1 MSGVQRGGESIQV
14 TREGITPSGIVGYR
28 EDVEIN
34 ILSLADVEE
43 NWSDWYGR
51 GDSLYVRT
59 HDDTYRFQKRYG
71 RVYIRRK
78 EDRIIRKPEYN
89 TKGSSPKAM
98 VVSMGTVETQK
109 KLYVNQQ
116 IKDADR
122 ARKSLM

>member
-1 MSGVQRGGESIQV
+1 M
-14 TREGITPSGIVGYR
+14 TREGITPFGIVGYR

-43 NWSDWYGR
+43 NCSDWYGR

-59 HDDTYRFQKRYG
+59 HDDTYIFQKRYG
-71 RVYIRRK
+71 RVYMWRK

>member
-1 MSGVQRGGESIQV
+1 MSGVQRGCEPIQV
-14 TREGITPSGIVGYR
+14 TSEGITPFGIVGYR

-43 NWSDWYGR
+43 NCSDWYGG
-51 GDSLYVRT
+51 GDSLYIRT
-59 HDDTYRFQKRYG
+59 HDDIYRFQKRYG

-78 EDRIIRKPEYN
+78 EDRIIRKPKYN
-89 TKGSSPKAM
+89 TKDSSPKAV